1 MLWRVL
7 LIELILCLLYSFGSV
22 VSAPGDDTPLMI
34 IQTWAISAAARGA
47 ILHFDP
53 RGKSMRYAAY
63 AVCAI
68 LFFSL
73 VPGAAGPVPYAHQT
87 LFVTSVASLI
97 FLLGIALKRKPED
110 PLRKWAGSAMFFFAL
125 PIAVQIWSVANIAS
139 VLLAE
144 RQAARGQADCLLI
157 GKRTVSGY
165 RRSRS
170 LWDFRG
176 LELYVPFENGGG
188 SGSFQWTFH
197 GLLLTKRGKLF
208 NWSYQSLRF
217 EPMAEEEVLSHRLEE
232 ISCSST

>member
-7 LIELILCLLYSFGSV
+7 LIESILCLLYSFGSV
-22 VSAPGDDTPLMI
+22 VSAPGDDTPWLI
-34 IQTWAISAAARGA
+34 IQTWAMSAAARGA
-47 ILHFDP
+47 ILRFDQ
-53 RGKSMRYAAY
+53 RGMSMRYAAY
-63 AVCAI
+63 VSSMI

-73 VPGAAGPVPYAHQT
+73 VPGAAIAVPYAHQT
-87 LFVTSVASLI
+87 LFVASAASLI
-97 FLLGIALKRKPED
+97 FLLGIALKKKPED
-110 PLRKWAGSAMFFFAL
+110 PWRNWAGRGLFLFAL

-139 VLLAE
+139 VSFAE

-157 GKRTVSGY
+157 GKRNVSGY
-165 RRSRS
+165 RRSQS

-197 GLLLTKRGKLF
+197 GLLLTKSGRLF

-217 EPMAEEEVLSHRLEE
+217 EPLAEEKVLSHRLEE
-232 ISCSST
+232 ISCSS